1 MCALREI
8 DHSCGEYSTLVGRNQ
23 GMRFE
28 RFTRC
33 LGQNTTAKKGIGSKK
48 ADARKVC
55 LFSCGMF
62 TF

>member
-1 MCALREI
+1 
-8 DHSCGEYSTLVGRNQ
+8 
-23 GMRFE
+23 MRFE